1 MPNRSPRLIGRR
13 IVFAVSLA
21 LASSASWAADGP
33 LSLAEAQRLAVERS
47 RNLVAQSLGIDAAR
61 AMADAAGQLPDPVL
75 TLAVDN
81 LPITK
86 EAPAEEP
93 VHPALAKFAN
103 TNSGNR
109 FSVTRD
115 SMTMRRIGL
124 MQEWTRGEKRELR
137 AERYQAEARKGEAEV
152 EAARATIRRDT
163 AIAWM
168 DAWHAEAMAAA
179 IAEQRVRGLQ
189 EAQLADAQ
197 YRAGRGSQAD
207 LLMAR
212 ANVAMLDD
220 RAAELE
226 RKVKVARTM
235 LARWAGPEASRP
247 LAARPE
253 FATNHLGGHGLDQEL
268 AKHPQIQV
276 LARQQDIAS
285 AEARLAQA
293 ASKPDITTEF
303 SYLFRGSQYG
313 DMVSFEVRI
322 PLPWD
327 TGNRQD
333 REVRARQAIADQAA
347 AQREE
352 TLREHVAEVRNM
364 LDEHDSN
371 RGRIARYEREI
382 VPLAA
387 ARAEATLAAYRG
399 AKASANDVIAARR
412 AELEARLQQLQLE
425 GETARLWAQLNFL
438 ALEET
443 R

>member
-1 MPNRSPRLIGRR
+1 MSLDLRRFIRSQVI
-13 IVFAVSLA
+13 ALA
-21 LASSASWAADGP
+21 LACAPFAALPANGP
-33 LSLAEAQRLAVERS
+33 LTLAEAQRLALDRS
-47 RNLVAQSLGIDAAR
+47 RNLAAQSLGVDAAR
-61 AMADAAGQLPDPVL
+61 EMAQAAGQLPDPVL

-81 LPITK
+81 LPVTK

-93 VHPALAKFAN
+93 VHPAAAKFAN

-115 SMTMRRIGL
+115 SMTMRRIGV
-124 MQEWTRGEKRELR
+124 MQEWTRGEKRGLR
-137 AERYQAEARKGEAEV
+137 AERYQAEARKGEAEI

-189 EAQLADAQ
+189 EAQIAEAE
-197 YRAGRGSQAD
+197 YRAGRGSQGD

-212 ANVAMLDD
+212 ANLAMLDD

-235 LARWAGPEASRP
+235 LARWAGPEASRA
-247 LAARPE
+247 LGARPD
-253 FATNHLGGHGLDQEL
+253 FAGVRLDTHHLENDLG
-268 AKHPQIQV
+268 KHPQIEV

-285 AEARLAQA
+285 AEARLAAA
-293 ASKPDITTEF
+293 ASKPDVTTEL
-303 SYLFRGSQYG
+303 SYLIRGSQYG

-333 REVRARQAIADQAA
+333 REVRARQAMADQAA
-347 AQREE
+347 ALREE

-364 LDEHDSN
+364 LHEWESN
-371 RGRIARYEREI
+371 RARVARYEREI

-387 ARAEATLAAYRG
+387 ARAEATLAAFRG
-399 AKASANDVIAARR
+399 AKANANEVLAARR

-425 GETARLWAQLNFL
+425 SEAARLWAQLNFL
-438 ALEET
+438 ASENT
-443 R
+443 Q

>member
-1 MPNRSPRLIGRR
+1 
-13 IVFAVSLA
+13 
-21 LASSASWAADGP
+21 
-33 LSLAEAQRLAVERS
+33 
-47 RNLVAQSLGIDAAR
+47 
-61 AMADAAGQLPDPVL
+61 
-75 TLAVDN
+75 
-81 LPITK
+81 
-86 EAPAEEP
+86 
-93 VHPALAKFAN
+93 
-103 TNSGNR
+103 
-109 FSVTRD
+109 
-115 SMTMRRIGL
+115 MTMRRIGV

-168 DAWHAEAMAAA
+168 DSWHAEAMAAA

-189 EAQLADAQ
+189 EAQLAEAE
-197 YRAGRGSQAD
+197 YRGGRGSQGD

-212 ANVAMLDD
+212 ANLAMLDD

-226 RKVKVARTM
+226 RKVKTARTM

-253 FATNHLGGHGLDQEL
+253 FATTHLGGHALDQEL
-268 AKHPQIQV
+268 ARHPQIEV
-276 LARQQDIAS
+276 LARQQDIAITD
-285 AEARLAQA
+285 ARLAQA

-303 SYLFRGSQYG
+303 SYLIRGSQWG
-313 DMVSFEVRI
+313 DMVSFEVRM

-333 REVRARQAIADQAA
+333 REVRARQALADQAG

-352 TLREHVAEVRNM
+352 SLREHVAEVRNM
-364 LDEHDSN
+364 LHELDSN

-382 VPLAA
+382 VPLAT

-412 AELEARLQQLQLE
+412 AQLEARLQQLQLE
-425 GETARLWAQLNFL
+425 SETARLWAQLNFL
-438 ALEET
+438 ASENT

>member
-1 MPNRSPRLIGRR
+1 MSPVPRSFRR
-13 IVFAVSLA
+13 TA
-21 LASSASWAADGP
+21 LAVLLAVVASHAMANGGP
-33 LSLAEAQRLAVERS
+33 LTLAEAQRLALDRS
-47 RNLVAQSLGIDAAR
+47 RNLAAQSLGVDAAR
-61 AMADAAGQLPDPVL
+61 EMAHAAGQLPDPVL

-81 LPITK
+81 LPIEK
-86 EAPAEEP
+86 ERAVEEP
-93 VHPALAKFAN
+93 AHTALAKA
-103 TNSGNR
+103 SGNR
-109 FSVTRD
+109 YSTTREE
-115 SMTMRRIGL
+115 MTMKRVGV

-137 AERYQAEARKGEAEV
+137 AERYRAEARKGEAEI
-152 EAARATIRRDT
+152 EAARAAIRRDT

-189 EAQLADAQ
+189 EAELAEAE
-197 YRAGRGSQAD
+197 YRAGRGSQGD

-212 ANVAMLDD
+212 ANLAMLDD

-226 RKVKVARTM
+226 RKAKTARTM
-235 LARWAGPEASRP
+235 LARWAGPDAARP

-253 FATNHLGGHGLDQEL
+253 FAGVRLGEHGLDVEL
-268 AKHPQIQV
+268 EKHPQIQV
-276 LARQQDIAS
+276 LARQQEIAT
-285 AEARLAQA
+285 AEARLASA

-333 REVRARQAIADQAA
+333 REVRARQAMADQAA

-352 TLREHVAEVRNM
+352 SLREHVAEVRNM
-364 LDEHDSN
+364 LHELESN

-399 AKASANDVIAARR
+399 AKASANEVVAARR
-412 AELEARLQQLQLE
+412 AELEARLQQLGLE
-425 GETARLWAQLNFL
+425 GETARIWAQLNFL
-438 ALEET
+438 ASEAWK
-443 R
+443 

>member
-1 MPNRSPRLIGRR
+1 MPAGVELLSIGKDGT
-13 IVFAVSLA
+13 IPDAV
-21 LASSASWAADGP
+21 
-33 LSLAEAQRLAVERS
+33 
-47 RNLVAQSLGIDAAR
+47 
-61 AMADAAGQLPDPVL
+61 
-75 TLAVDN
+75 
-81 LPITK
+81 
-86 EAPAEEP
+86 
-93 VHPALAKFAN
+93 LAKFAN

-115 SMTMRRIGL
+115 PMTMRRIGL

-137 AERYQAEARKGEAEV
+137 AERYQAEARKGEAEI

-189 EAQLADAQ
+189 EAQLAEAE
-197 YRAGRGSQAD
+197 YRAGRGSQGN

-226 RKVKVARTM
+226 RKAKVARTM
-235 LARWAGPEASRP
+235 LARWAGQDASRP

-253 FATNHLGGHGLDQEL
+253 FATPHLGGHALDEEL

-285 AEARLAQA
+285 AEARIAQA
-293 ASKPDITTEF
+293 ASKPDITTQF
-303 SYLFRGSQYG
+303 SYNIRGSQFG
-313 DMVSFEVRI
+313 DMVSFEVRM

-333 REVRARQAIADQAA
+333 REVRARQAIADQAG

-352 TLREHVAEVRNM
+352 VLREHVAEVRSM

-399 AKASANDVIAARR
+399 AKASANEVIAARR
-412 AELEARLQQLQLE
+412 GELEARLQQLQLE

-438 ALEET
+438 TGEDT